1 MKWLDALRIFNK
13 DHPGKWCIPKS
24 GTPEHQTVVDIMNGK
39 HMRRQEKIQGSG
51 MINDWLKKNPLKQP
65 HEKVMSGEPVIHN
78 ISFKHQKLSF
88 QHLLQLL
95 EADDED
101 ARKEAKI
108 KNKTRPPRRA
118 REREYI

>member
-1 MKWLDALRIFNK
+1 M
-13 DHPGKWCIPKS
+13 
-24 GTPEHQTVVDIMNGK
+24 T
-39 HMRRQEKIQGSG
+39 GS
-51 MINDWLKKNPLKQP
+51 KKYPLKQE

-101 ARKEAKI
+101 ALKEAKI
-108 KNKTRPPRRA
+108 KNKTRPAEKGDRKREEKRA
-118 REREYI
+118 KMARVRAKKERI